1 MSDIRI
7 SAEYVGDLV
16 EQYGSPQACAAELL
30 CDRHDPDAIA
40 FTIIDPDLSSTDLTY
55 AQLRRRSE
63 QGAAALAALGVEPG
77 DAVATLMGK
86 SEDLIVTLLSIWR
99 LGAVH
104 VPLFTAF
111 AWPAIE
117 LRLTAGAAKVVV
129 TDENQ
134 RSKIEE
140 SDAIVVVAGTPQQP
154 DDLALSALLDAQ
166 QPGFAAAVRG
176 GDAPLVMIFTS
187 GTTGTP
193 KGVPVPIRALAAF
206 RSYVELGLDVT
217 ADDVFWN
224 AADPGWAYGLYYAIL
239 GPLAARRRSLILHA
253 GFSPELSFAV
263 LQTFGVTNFAA
274 APTVYRAMRAQP
286 EAAPGGL
293 RLRRASSA
301 GEPLTPE
308 VIGWAQEVFGTE
320 VRDHYG
326 QTEHGMVIVNAWHDA
341 VRSPLRPGSM
351 GRPLP
356 GWSAAVLAD
365 DGFDPVPAGTMG
377 RVAIDAQA
385 SPLMWFSGYHQ
396 APEKTAERFSPD
408 GRWYLTGDA
417 GSVDEDGYYYFSSR
431 DDDVIIMAGY
441 RIGPF
446 DVESVLAT
454 HPAVTES
461 AVVGMPDE
469 IRGEVLEAF
478 VVLRA
483 GVEGNDE
490 LVGELQRWVKE
501 KFAAHAFPRSVH
513 FVDQLPKTPSGKVQR
528 FILRGRPAG

>member
-1 MSDIRI
+1 M
-7 SAEYVGDLV
+7 
-16 EQYGSPQACAAELL
+16 
-30 CDRHDPDAIA
+30 
-40 FTIIDPDLSSTDLTY
+40 
-55 AQLRRRSE
+55 
-63 QGAAALAALGVEPG
+63 
-77 DAVATLMGK
+77 
-86 SEDLIVTLLSIWR
+86 
-99 LGAVH
+99 
-104 VPLFTAF
+104 
-111 AWPAIE
+111 
-117 LRLTAGAAKVVV
+117 
-129 TDENQ
+129 
-134 RSKIEE
+134 
-140 SDAIVVVAGTPQQP
+140 
-154 DDLALSALLDAQ
+154 
-166 QPGFAAAVRG
+166 
-176 GDAPLVMIFTS
+176 
-187 GTTGTP
+187 
-193 KGVPVPIRALAAF
+193 
-206 RSYVELGLDVT
+206 
-217 ADDVFWN
+217 
-224 AADPGWAYGLYYAIL
+224 
-239 GPLAARRRSLILHA
+239 
-253 GFSPELSFAV
+253 
-263 LQTFGVTNFAA
+263 
-274 APTVYRAMRAQP
+274 
-286 EAAPGGL
+286 
-293 RLRRASSA
+293 
-301 GEPLTPE
+301 
-308 VIGWAQEVFGTE
+308 
-320 VRDHYG
+320 
-326 QTEHGMVIVNAWHDA
+326 
-341 VRSPLRPGSM
+341 
-351 GRPLP
+351 P